1 MHQHLKD
8 ELAEHILE
16 TIKSKPNLSD
26 SDIKNAI
33 NDFFKDIIAIT
44 WTIDDIDNALERDL
58 GYSKSLFND
67 ADKIK
72 ALNIVLE
79 KHDAS
84 MGVSLDTIDEACR
97 IVIEDMTKDDFLEKF
112 SISKYRIG

>member
-1 MHQHLKD
+1 MHQHIKD

-16 TIKSKPNLSD
+16 TIKSKPDLSD
-26 SDIKNAI
+26 SDINNAV
-33 NDFFKDIIAIT
+33 NDFFKDIIAIV
-44 WTIDDIDNALERDL
+44 WTTDDIDNALERDL

-79 KHDAS
+79 KHDSS
-84 MGVSLDTIDEACR
+84 MGVSWDTIDEACR
-97 IVIEDMTKDDFLEKF
+97 IVIEDMTKDNVLEKF
-112 SISKYRIG
+112 SI